1 MEWDAKA
8 LIALSGVVVSLFLAY
23 FPWVKDW
30 FDGLDSRWKPLVNV
44 GILVLVS
51 GARLLWACKVD
62 WACVQLGL
70 PSAIEVLLYAIVA
83 NQVTYTTAVRQVKQ
97 EEMYQTLGDYITEDT
112 E

>member
-51 GARLLWACKVD
+51 AGRLLWACKVD
-62 WACVQLGL
+62 TACLTAGL
-70 PSAIEVLLYAIVA
+70 PAALEVLLYAIVA

-97 EEMYQTLGDYITEDT
+97 EEMYQAMADYAEEDT